1 MTEPAPTQ
9 STPTQSAPP
18 ESVPTQSAPTQS
30 TLAERDRRRG
40 RSVRGIEL
48 PSHKT
53 ASTQHP
59 LAPAPLPTTII
70 LPLEAGLS
78 ARDLRPAVETGQRVL
93 RGQPLVQGGG
103 PLATWTHASTSGV
116 VRLLQ
121 RRRIAHPRRREALC
135 AVIEVDGRDEPYAE
149 AAKRPDPTQWDTPDK
164 VGVALSRAGLE
175 GLGGAVFPTGLKL
188 AAAGRHRMRLVIVN
202 GVECEPYI
210 SCDDM
215 LMRTSPRDVLA
226 GALAL
231 VELTGA
237 PRGVVAVEEDKPEAL
252 KALQRAL
259 PNLGDTQQR
268 LTIETVPTMYPAGGE
283 RQLIQALTGDE
294 VPSLAKPTDIGYLCQ
309 NVGTVAALYR
319 YFASGEPVTSRITT
333 VTGSAIAT
341 PRNLDVRLGTRI
353 ADLVAA
359 CGGYTGKVARL
370 VMGGSMMGVALEDD
384 DIPVGRAANCIVAAS
399 AEELREDAEVACIR
413 CGNCSNVCPAYL
425 LPQELNAAA
434 KHDEFDLLET
444 FGLFDCIECGCC
456 DVVCPSHIPLAET
469 FRVAKRRLVQ
479 AMAPTA
485 RVRWLDA
492 REQLRRQR
500 VESWDREHNGQAGA
514 EPPPLRTR
522 LEAVVEIV
530 ERASRLPA
538 VTVTSK
544 GEGGNA

>member
-1 MTEPAPTQ
+1 MTEPI
-9 STPTQSAPP
+9 
-18 ESVPTQSAPTQS
+18 
-30 TLAERDRRRG
+30 LAHSDNRRG
-40 RSVRGIEL
+40 RAVRGIEV

-53 ASTQHP
+53 ASTQAP
-59 LAPAPLPTTII
+59 LAPAPLPSEVI

-103 PLATWTHASTSGV
+103 PLSTWTHASTSGV
-116 VRLLQ
+116 VRSLE

-135 AVIEVDGRDEPYAE
+135 AVIDVDGRDEPYAE
-149 AAKRPDPTQWDTPDK
+149 LARPDPRHWDTPDK
-164 VGVALSRAGLE
+164 LGAALSRAGLE

-226 GALAL
+226 GALVLA
-231 VELTGA
+231 ELTGA
-237 PRGVVAVEEDKPEAL
+237 QRGIVAVEEDKPDAL
-252 KALQRAL
+252 KALQLAL
-259 PNLGDTQQR
+259 PALDTRQR
-268 LTIETVPTMYPAGGE
+268 LAIETVPTMYPAGGE
-283 RQLIQALTGDE
+283 RQLIQALTGHE

-319 YFASGEPVTSRITT
+319 YLERGEPVTSRVTT

-341 PRNLDVRLGTRI
+341 PRNLDVRLGTRV

-359 CGGYTGKVARL
+359 CGGYTGEVARL
-370 VMGGSMMGVALEDD
+370 IMGGTMMGVALENDQV
-384 DIPVGRAANCIVAAS
+384 PVGRAANCIVAAS
-399 AEELREDAEVACIR
+399 AEELRDDAEMACIW

-425 LPQELNAAA
+425 MPQELNAAA
-434 KHDEFDLLET
+434 KLDQFDVLENR
-444 FGLFDCIECGCC
+444 GLFDCIECGCC
-456 DVVCPSHIPLAET
+456 DVVCPSHIRLAET

-479 AMAPTA
+479 AMEPTA

-492 REQLRRQR
+492 REQVRRQR
-500 VESWDREHNGQAGA
+500 VERWDREHNGSAGA
-514 EPPPLRTR
+514 EPPPLQKR

-538 VTVTSK
+538 ATEASK
-544 GEGGNA
+544 GVGGNA

>member
-1 MTEPAPTQ
+1 MTEPT
-9 STPTQSAPP
+9 
-18 ESVPTQSAPTQS
+18 PTQS
-30 TLAERDRRRG
+30 TLAERDRQRG
-40 RSVRGIEL
+40 RRTRGIDL
-48 PSHKT
+48 PAHKT
-53 ASTQHP
+53 ESTQHP
-59 LAPAPLPTTII
+59 LAPAPLPSEVI

-103 PLATWTHASTSGV
+103 PLSTWTHASTSGV
-116 VRLLQ
+116 VRSLE
-121 RRRIAHPRRREALC
+121 RRRVAHPRRREALC
-135 AVIEVDGRDEPYAE
+135 AVIEVDGKDEHAAE
-149 AAKRPDPTQWDTPDK
+149 LSRPDPTQWDTPEK
-164 VGVALSRAGLE
+164 LTLALSRAGLE

-188 AAAGRHRMRLVIVN
+188 AAAGRRRMRWVIVN

-231 VELTGA
+231 VELAGVQ
-237 PRGVVAVEEDKPEAL
+237 RGVVAVEENKPEAF
-252 KALQRAL
+252 KALQQAQTAL
-259 PNLGDTQQR
+259 DPQQR
-268 LTIETVPTMYPAGGE
+268 LSIETVPTMYPAGGE
-283 RQLIQALTGDE
+283 RQLIQALTGHE

-309 NVGTVAALYR
+309 NVGTVVALFR
-319 YFASGEPVTSRITT
+319 YLDSGEPVTRRVTT
-333 VTGSAIAT
+333 VTGGAIAT
-341 PRNLDVRLGTRI
+341 PRNFEVRLGTRI

-359 CGGYTGKVARL
+359 CGGYKDKVARL
-370 VMGGSMMGVALEDD
+370 IMGGSMMGVALEDD
-384 DIPVGRAANCIVAAS
+384 GIPIGRAANCIVAAS

-425 LPQELNAAA
+425 LPQELHAAA
-434 KHDEFDLLET
+434 KLDEFASLET
-444 FGLFDCIECGCC
+444 LGLFDCIECGCC

-469 FRVAKRRLVQ
+469 FRVGKRRLVQ
-479 AMAPTA
+479 AMQPHA

-500 VESWDREHNGQAGA
+500 VERWDREHNGSAGV

-538 VTVTSK
+538 ATEALK